1 MTDAAVQQL
10 PINLKANP
18 RLARWLRF
26 DASGFVELSP
36 GKIEIG
42 QGIVTALA
50 QIAADELDID
60 LARIRMIPTTTA
72 GSPNEGTTSGSL
84 SVEQSGSAVRQ
95 AAAQAR
101 AIYLGAAAQR
111 LGVAADS
118 LAVEDGT
125 IVGPGNL
132 RTSYWELADEALLAR
147 DAGPEVAPKSPD
159 ARRVAG
165 TPAQRLDLPDKV
177 FGRPR
182 FVHDL
187 SLPGLIHGRVLK
199 PAGPWAKLTSLDEAG
214 ARAVP
219 GIIAVVRDGSFS
231 GVIAETEAA
240 AEAGLAALRKGAAW
254 SAGDTLPDEGKLADW
269 LKSQPVETTTV
280 DERKAAAPAPVARTV
295 RRQFT
300 RPFIA
305 HASMAPS
312 CAIAQWTGADKVQ
325 IWSHCQ
331 GVYGLRADTAL
342 ALGLA
347 PENIVVQHVEGAGCY
362 GHNGA
367 DDVAF
372 DAVLLARAVGGRP
385 VRVQWSREDELAWSP
400 MGAAMAIE
408 IEVDLDAGGDIVEWR
423 GDVWSNG
430 HVSRPGR
437 MPIPTVLSASLLAK
451 PFERLVAFN
460 PPMTAGGGAERNAV
474 PAFYD
479 FPSMRI
485 TCHRLLTMPIRTS
498 ALRTL
503 GAFANV
509 FAIESFM
516 DELAAERGEDPLAF
530 RLRYLKEPRARA
542 VLEAAAKRAGWSDWR
557 KRDGAGHGIAF
568 ARYKNFGA
576 YCAVVAEVEGDAD
589 IRVRRLVVA
598 VDVGEVVNPDGVANQ
613 MEGGAIQATSWTLKE
628 AVRFDRSRITSDT
641 WETYPILR
649 FSEVPAVEVEI
660 LNRPTERS
668 LGAGE
673 ASHSPTAAAIG
684 NAVFHALG
692 VRVRDLP
699 ITRERII
706 AAMG

>member
-1 MTDAAVQQL
+1 MKATAQL
-10 PINLKANP
+10 PVNLKANP
-18 RLARWLRF
+18 RLSRWLRF
-26 DASGFVELSP
+26 DAGGFVEVSP

-50 QIAADELDID
+50 QIAADELDVG
-60 LARIRMIPTTTA
+60 LERIRMKPVTTA
-72 GSPNEGTTSGSL
+72 SSPNEGTTSGSL
-84 SVEQSGSAVRQ
+84 SVEQSGSAVRH
-95 AAAQAR
+95 AAAEAR
-101 AIYLGAAAQR
+101 AIYLNAAAQR
-111 LGVAADS
+111 LGVRAET

-147 DAGPEVAPKSPD
+147 DATPGVTAKAPG
-159 ARRVAG
+159 ARKIAG
-165 TPAQRLDLPDKV
+165 RPVPRLDLPDKV

-187 SLPGLIHGRVLK
+187 QLPGLLHGRVLR
-199 PAGPWAKLTSLDEAG
+199 PVGPGARLTALDEAA
-214 ARAVP
+214 ARAIP
-219 GIIAVVRDGSFS
+219 GVIAVVRDGSFA
-231 GVIAETEAA
+231 GVVAETEAA
-240 AEAGLAALRKGAAW
+240 AEAGLAALRKGATW
-254 SAGDTLPDEGKLADW
+254 SLAATLPDEGELADW
-269 LKSQPVETTTV
+269 LKSQPAETTTV
-280 DERKAAAPAPVARTV
+280 DERHPTAPAPVARTV
-295 RRQFT
+295 RRQYT

-312 CAIAQWTGADKVQ
+312 CAVAQWTGADKVH

-331 GVYGLRADTAL
+331 GVYNLRADTAL
-342 ALGLA
+342 ALGLQ
-347 PENIVVQHVEGAGCY
+347 PENIVVEHVEGAGCY

-372 DAVLLARAVGGRP
+372 DAVLLARAVEGRP
-385 VRVQWSREDELAWSP
+385 VRVQWSREDELAWAP
-400 MGAAMAIE
+400 MGAAMAIAVE
-408 IEVDLDAGGDIVEWR
+408 ADLDAGGGIVGWR

-437 MPIPTVLSASLLAK
+437 MPIPTVLAASQLAK
-451 PFERLVAFN
+451 PFERLIAFN

-474 PAFYD
+474 PLYD
-479 FPSMRI
+479 FPALRV

-503 GAFANV
+503 GAFANI

-530 RLRYLKEPRARA
+530 RLRYLKDWRARA
-542 VLEAAAKRAGWSDWR
+542 VLEAAARRAGWSQWR

-568 ARYKNFGA
+568 GRYKNFGA
-576 YCAVVAEVEGDAD
+576 YCAVVAEVDADPD

-598 VDVGEVVNPDGVANQ
+598 IDVGEVINPDGVANQ

-660 LNRPTERS
+660 LDRPAERS

-673 ASHSPTAAAIG
+673 AAHPPTVAAIA
-684 NAVFHALG
+684 NAVFDALG

-706 AAMG
+706 AAAG